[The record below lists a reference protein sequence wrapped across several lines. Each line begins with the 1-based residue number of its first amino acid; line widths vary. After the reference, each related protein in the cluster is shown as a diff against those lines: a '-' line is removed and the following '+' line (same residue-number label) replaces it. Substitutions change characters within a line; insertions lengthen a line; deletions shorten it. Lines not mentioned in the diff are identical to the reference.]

1 MTDAMTE
8 KRLSVSN
15 IGAAVPYIEA
25 SVGQLGDLRELLD
38 GRGVRYY
45 VQEDVISFDGGP
57 EIAIV
62 VLGRGADGSAVQAIL
77 DIAR

>member
-1 MTDAMTE
+1 MTDTMTE

-38 GRGVRYY
+38 GRGVRYS
-45 VQEDVISFDGGP
+45 VQELAISFDGEP
-57 EIAIV
+57 ETTV
-62 VLGRGADGSAVQAIL
+62 VDLGRGADGSAVQAIL
-77 DIAR
+77 DSVR